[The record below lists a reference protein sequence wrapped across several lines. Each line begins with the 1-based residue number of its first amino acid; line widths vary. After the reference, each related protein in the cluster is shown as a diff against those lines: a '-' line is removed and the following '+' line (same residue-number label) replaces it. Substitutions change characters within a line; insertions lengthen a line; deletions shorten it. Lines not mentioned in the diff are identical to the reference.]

1 MLEMVQGILSDMDSD
16 EVNSI
21 GDTVESE
28 QVAWVIEQTFR
39 NLSGTTV
46 IPEQQ
51 ELIQL
56 EPLGEVDRP
65 NYLKL
70 PKDVDKVDIES
81 IRYDT
86 HRTGETRQRYR
97 DVIYLDPN
105 SFLDR
110 VLLRD
115 NTTTNTVIVLDFSG
129 VPLLIRNDRR
139 PRFWTSFNDEHLVF
153 DSFDIEVDTTLQE
166 SKTVVWGKRRP
177 RFNRHDNDFIPDIDA
192 DFFPL
197 FYSEAKLL
205 CFDQFKQTAPAV
217 VAGIAR
223 EQKTKIQNDKHR
235 FNILTAT
242 PDYGRKSRS
251 TRGTTRRLHGRH
263 RSR

>member
-16 EVNSI
+16 EVNEI

-28 QVAWVIEQTFR
+28 QVAWVIEQTYR

-46 IPEQQ
+46 VPEHQ

-56 EPLGEVDRP
+56 IPLTDPERP

-70 PKDVDKVDIES
+70 PEDVDKLS
-81 IRYDT
+81 TIRYDT
-86 HRTGETRQRYR
+86 HKTGETRQRYR
-97 DVIYLDPN
+97 DITYLDPN
-105 SFLDR
+105 GFLDR

-139 PRFWTSFNDEHLVF
+139 PRFWTSFDDKHILF
-153 DSFDIEVDTTLQE
+153 DSFDIEVDTTIQE
-166 SKTVVWGKRRP
+166 SKTIAWGKRRP
-177 RFNRHDNDFIPDIDA
+177 AFNRHDNDFIPDIDA
-192 DFFPL
+192 DYFPL

-205 CFDQFKQTAPAV
+205 CFDQFKQTSPV
-217 VAGIAR
+217 IVAGIAR
-223 EQKTKIQNDKHR
+223 EQKTKMQNDKHR
-235 FNILTAT
+235 FDIKTAT
-242 PDYGRKSRS
+242 PDYGRRGRN
-251 TRGTTRRLHGRH
+251 TRGTLGRLRGRH
-263 RSR
+263 KE